1 MNIAK
6 ADRQYEC
13 LIFFRQVL
21 QVLPLCCIG
30 YICVMHHCSWFLEA
44 SISLQDLSFRVAN
57 RGSRIVAIAASCWDH
72 TGGDAM
78 RLGKSKIQSSWCRRL
93 LKQAAHKAIKAL
105 WKCSSCSI
113 DTILN
118 ISLKHY
124 LTTITI
130 MQVCTRGLKDLFFGT
145 KGPRGAR
152 NFSDARSEGRKISG
166 METKAAKNT
175 INGQVW
181 SNTYRFE
188 I

>member
-1 MNIAK
+1 
-6 ADRQYEC
+6 
-13 LIFFRQVL
+13 
-21 QVLPLCCIG
+21 
-30 YICVMHHCSWFLEA
+30 MHHCSWFFGGKHFSAGSVVSSCESRLT
-44 SISLQDLSFRVAN
+44 N
-57 RGSRIVAIAASCWDH
+57 RGHCCKLLGPHRWRRQ
-72 TGGDAM
+72 